1 MAAGVMADGSA
12 TEMGVDMERDDS
24 SVLRTA
30 NIALALVFVIGTAV
44 VGYRAI
50 GIPPVVIVGG
60 SGLAA
65 IIAWSRTYLKRPVDP
80 ETILPIFLLT
90 VAALE
95 IHMTEEY
102 LTKFAPAMS
111 RRSLTFPGANEVFC
125 WYSHL

>member
-1 MAAGVMADGSA
+1 MQRQSSSA
-12 TEMGVDMERDDS
+12 V
-24 SVLRTA
+24 RTA